1 MTAHELARKLL
12 AGGDYTVVIGSASSG
27 SAFSLTGVQSENA
40 LGDNSPVTLPVVTL
54 FSDNQDAFETFPY
67 TRSQLG

>member
-27 SAFSLTGVQSENA
+27 TASSVAGAVSENA
-40 LGDNSPVTLPVVTL
+40 LVDGSPVTLPVITL

-67 TRSQLG
+67 TRSQVG